1 MGINDI
7 KKVFSLRHD
16 EKPISV
22 ATSSTVLTESRK
34 VNETY
39 KEYGFRMA
47 GICQGGLHAFTPCLQ
62 AVYLGLK
69 KEQEQDEKLQQDLML
84 SLQNKKANFERD
96 KEQQENNKLTSVS
109 KQQSLEGEIE
119 SKRKE
124 LSELKDGAYRRNR
137 SAWITLLI
145 SGIILIPFTLYF
157 FIFYS
162 SVAYSAFFKEF
173 SLESLGGSGDFKLA
187 EAIFDSHALS
197 QAMTDGVPTLL
208 FILLMPIIFLA
219 FGFILNRWERESG
232 WLKYIKIPLI
242 IIAAFIFDSLL
253 SFEICEKI
261 YNLNGMMSLEEI
273 PSYSL
278 KLASEDPRFWVIICL
293 GFVSYLIWGIT
304 FGYFVKALDQLDLN
318 KIMEEKV
325 NRDIDLIKQKL
336 IGVKDEQN
344 RISNEIAVLKAE
356 IQKVE
361 NQINGTVARYDIN
374 KIKLEL
380 NNFHTGWQQYLAA
393 MNKAADE
400 RDCITREFQNTVN
413 TLITI

>member
-1 MGINDI
+1 
-7 KKVFSLRHD
+7 
-16 EKPISV
+16 
-22 ATSSTVLTESRK
+22 
-34 VNETY
+34 
-39 KEYGFRMA
+39 MA